1 MTFASVESIMSGVST
16 LIESSLTTFDICSAS
31 SPRSV
36 SATQTS
42 STCAPESTCS
52 RATSRMP
59 S

>member
-1 MTFASVESIMSGVST
+1 MTDASVESTMIGVST
-16 LIESSLTTFDICSAS
+16 LIEMSLTSFDICSAS

-42 STCAPESTCS
+42 STCAPESCWS
-52 RATSRMP
+52 RATSRIP